1 MPKVTFS
8 LDEETVGTLR
18 QAAQR
23 SRKPQSLIVREAIA
37 QYAAREDLLPNP
49 ERERLLGILRR
60 IGERPPT
67 RPQAAVA
74 RELGAIRRT
83 RRTGWSRPSR

>member
-23 SRKPQSLIVREAIA
+23 TRKPQSLIVREAIA

-60 IGERPPT
+60 IAKRPPT

-74 RELGAIRRT
+74 RELAAIRRS
-83 RRTGWSRPSR
+83 RRTGWSRPAR